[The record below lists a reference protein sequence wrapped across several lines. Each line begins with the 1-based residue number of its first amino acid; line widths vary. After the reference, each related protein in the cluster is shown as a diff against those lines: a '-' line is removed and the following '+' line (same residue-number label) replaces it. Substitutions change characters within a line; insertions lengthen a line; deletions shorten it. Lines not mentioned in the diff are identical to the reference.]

1 MCEFD
6 EKVYNIWMTYSY
18 WAVWLL
24 EIKAK
29 VGSRGQ
35 IVIPK
40 AIREMFHI
48 RPGENMFFRVE
59 KNDIQIRKEE
69 GEKTLENMLNRIKK
83 KKTEPKH
90 INWENMYYSQFDGN

>member
-1 MCEFD
+1 M
-6 EKVYNIWMTYSY
+6 
-18 WAVWLL
+18 L

-48 RPGENMFFRVE
+48 HCGEYMFFRVE
-59 KNDIQIRKEE
+59 KDDIQIRKEE
-69 GEKTLENMLNRIKK
+69 GEKTLEKMLNRIKK
-83 KKTEPKH
+83 KKAEPKH
-90 INWENMYYSQFDGN
+90 INWKNIYYSQFDID